1 MKLSISITALVALS
15 ATVEGRPDFQFSF
28 DGVCNFDNADAA
40 AADEGKV
47 LADMLDTDEAG
58 ARMKVE
64 KLCNSAME
72 LNSSSNSYPFE
83 QVTDKGWQFD
93 SNYYDGGTYLNEEYE
108 PEEIPEFIDNV
119 YEGVAQTQLIT
130 YPEDHIEKNF
140 GSCQAQ
146 SVMCCWVQD
155 RQANDNNGNCEDDD
169 CKDADPADNTDI
181 CWVDL
186 ESSPGSNH
194 VENGFALFEGD
205 SEGDAHCHGFAW
217 SNEEDT
223 DTTSYRYRGNVLFYV
238 SMYDHLSQRGYV
250 REVPGAPMCACLEQM
265 PAVSES
271 DCTEMDITE
280 TYTFSI
286 DGGGNAAAKITS
298 VDIEYNACTNNE
310 LRDRFDEL
318 TEEGFT
324 TEETRAVFDKRIVQ
338 DCDDNNVMDS
348 FLESKGFKYI

>member
-1 MKLSISITALVALS
+1 LKSSVGAYPFAKI
-15 ATVEGRPDFQFSF
+15 
-28 DGVCNFDNADAA
+28 
-40 AADEGKV
+40 
-47 LADMLDTDEAG
+47 TDE
-58 ARMKVE
+58 
-64 KLCNSAME
+64 
-72 LNSSSNSYPFE
+72 
-83 QVTDKGWQFD
+83 GWQFD

-108 PEEIPEFIDNV
+108 PVEIPDFIDNV
-119 YEGVAQTQLIT
+119 YDKVAQSQLIT
-130 YPEDHIEKNF
+130 FPSDHIEKNF
-140 GSCQAQ
+140 DNCQAQ

-155 RQANDNNGNCEDDD
+155 RQANDNNGNCADDD
-169 CKDADPADNTDI
+169 CKNADPADNTDI

-186 ESSPGSNH
+186 EDSSGSNH

-217 SNEEDT
+217 SDEEDP
-223 DTTSYRYRGNVLFYV
+223 DTSSYRYRGNVLFYV

-280 TYTFSI
+280 TYTFNV
-286 DGGGNAAAKITS
+286 GNAEEPDKAHISS

-318 TEEGFT
+318 TAAGFT
-324 TEETRAVFDKRIVQ
+324 SDETEAEFDRRIVGN
-338 DCDDNNVMDS
+338 CDDNNVMEN
-348 FLESKGFKYI
+348 LLRSKGFRYKTD

>member
-1 MKLSISITALVALS
+1 
-15 ATVEGRPDFQFSF
+15 
-28 DGVCNFDNADAA
+28 
-40 AADEGKV
+40 
-47 LADMLDTDEAG
+47 MLDTDEAG
-58 ARMKVE
+58 ARVKVE
-64 KLCNSAME
+64 KLCNSAIE

-83 QVTDKGWQFD
+83 QVTKKGWQFD

-155 RQANDNNGNCEDDD
+155 RQANDDNGNCEDDD

-194 VENGFALFEGD
+194 VEDGFALFEGD

-338 DCDDNNVMDS
+338 DCDNNNVMGS